1 MQYTSN
7 EQAVLGENNEV
18 VTKME
23 NGVNVITKD
32 GKEVARGNKIFIP
45 WGKDD
50 DTEGKIIITMAME
63 ERVHGHFRIRGK
75 MHRRLRYTSF
85 LKMEKAINKQ
95 CL

>member
-1 MQYTSN
+1 MNNALQIFYEQILPNKFLAQYPVMQYTSN

-45 WGKDD
+45 W
-50 DTEGKIIITMAME
+50 
-63 ERVHGHFRIRGK
+63 
-75 MHRRLRYTSF
+75 
-85 LKMEKAINKQ
+85 
-95 CL
+95 